1 MEVLLRKDVDK
12 LGAAGQIVRVTP
24 GYARNYLLPRKLATP
39 VTADNLQRLEA
50 GKRRAEREAVNAH
63 QALVELG
70 QKLDATSCTVTA
82 QAAESGTL
90 FGSVSAAHIAEVL
103 RNEGFPMVDEKA
115 VQLAEPIKET
125 GVYAVK
131 VVLAPDVEATT
142 RVWVV
147 AD

>member
-1 MEVLLRKDVDK
+1 MEVLLRKDIDK
-12 LGAAGQIVRVTP
+12 LGAAGQIVKVTP

-39 VTADNLQRLEA
+39 ATADNLNRLEA
-50 GKRRAEREAVNAH
+50 EKRRAEREAVKAH
-63 QALVELG
+63 EALVELG
-70 QKLDATSCTVTA
+70 KKLESTSCTVTA

-90 FGSVSAAHIAEVL
+90 FGSVAAAAIAEVL
-103 RNEGFPMVDEKA
+103 RAEGFPMVDEKA

-131 VVLAPDVEATT
+131 VVLAPDIEATT
-142 RVWVV
+142 RIWVV